1 MYNETVETLIGMTAS
16 DFNGLSASRKTT
28 AALTILDKP
37 IKVQLYTKNLQT
49 TFPQFTIKTA
59 SFCEQQSM

>member
-1 MYNETVETLIGMTAS
+1 MYNETAETLMGMTAS
-16 DFNGLSASRKTT
+16 DFNDLSPSRKNK

-37 IKVQLYTKNLQT
+37 IKVQLYTKNLHT

-59 SFCEQQSM
+59 SFCGQQSM